1 MRRVLADTGPIV
13 AILSR
18 RDQYHR
24 VCVEAL
30 HNMPG
35 PLFTCWPVITEA
47 AWLLRRDWKAAEKL
61 LNGLDAGFLE
71 LLPLNTD
78 DAKPIASIM
87 KKYRDIR
94 IQLADAA
101 LVHLAGR
108 DGLDTIFTLDQRD
121 FSVYRLPKGKSFR
134 ILPDRSSGGHGFS
147 RAES

>member
-18 RDQYHR
+18 SDQYHR
-24 VCVEAL
+24 ICVDAL
-30 HNMPG
+30 REMPG

-47 AWLLRRDWKAAEKL
+47 AWLLRRDSAAVQQL
-61 LNGLDAGFLE
+61 LNSLDTGFLE
-71 LLPLNTD
+71 LLPLTTV
-78 DAKPIASIM
+78 DAKPIAAIL

-101 LVHLAGR
+101 LDHLAAR

-121 FSVYRLPKGKSFR
+121 FSVYRLPKGRAFR
-134 ILPDRSSGGHGFS
+134 ILP
-147 RAES
+147 ELL

>member
-24 VCVEAL
+24 TCVEAL
-30 HNMPG
+30 RDLPG

-47 AWLLRRDWKAAEKL
+47 AWLVRRDSNAVQQL
-61 LNGLDAGFLE
+61 LNSIDTGFLE
-71 LLPLNTD
+71 LLPLTTT
-78 DAKPIASIM
+78 DAKPIASIL
-87 KKYRDIR
+87 KKYRDSR

-101 LVHLAGR
+101 LVHLAAR

-121 FSVYRLPKGKSFR
+121 FSVYRLPKG
-134 ILPDRSSGGHGFS
+134 
-147 RAES
+147 RALRVVPELR